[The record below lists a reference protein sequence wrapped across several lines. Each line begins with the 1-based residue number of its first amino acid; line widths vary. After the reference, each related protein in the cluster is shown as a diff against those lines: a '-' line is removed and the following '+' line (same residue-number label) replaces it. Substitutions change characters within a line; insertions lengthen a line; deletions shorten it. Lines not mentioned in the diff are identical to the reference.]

1 MSDVED
7 WRQDRP
13 VRIANCSGYAVD
25 PGYHMRFQAEHGDV
39 DFITGDYLAEF
50 NLGDIAEAMAAG
62 DHLGYAA
69 TAWDG
74 IEQTVDLLAEKKIK
88 LVINGGAQNPKAL
101 AVRTQQLISQ
111 RGYDLKVA
119 YVEGDNLTSVVKE
132 QLIRGELLPQLDSE
146 NPDIPTPKDAT
157 ALENTSD
164 HPVVSAN
171 AYLGAR
177 EIKVGLGLGADIII
191 CGRVSDASPVVGA
204 AAYWHSWTDQDF
216 DCLAGALI
224 AGHLIE
230 CSSFVT
236 GANYS
241 AFYEHDLDDLYDL
254 VHPIAEVSDDGT
266 CVITKHQAGKG
277 FVTADTVK
285 CQFLYE
291 LQGNIY
297 LNSDVNAILDDVQI
311 EEIGR
316 NRVRVSGIRGAP
328 PPPTTKLA
336 IFYRGGY
343 QSELLINACGY
354 ATAEKFK
361 LYEKVIRNGLRKHGV
376 LDQFDVLEFQV
387 IGTPEENPRSQLR
400 STTYLRIFAQASRPD
415 LISTIP
421 RIVSEYAMQQFSG
434 WHSTRDTRTHAPLPF
449 LAYYAA
455 LYPQTSLRPTVNM
468 LGANAAIARSVLTT
482 PPPTFTSS
490 LVAPRDSYD
499 TPSPL
504 APAAL
509 GPTVTLRLGDVA
521 LARSGDKGP
530 NLSVGFFV
538 RSCPG
543 DAAVSDLAWNW
554 LRSFLSRETFI
565 TTLVGAEDW
574 FAYNKGEGSDEHDA
588 YHVERVEFAKIR
600 AVHFVVYGFL
610 GRGVGSSARLDC
622 FAKGFAD
629 YVRDRWVEVP
639 RAVAKALRSA
649 DGRVVEAIERG
660 LKE

>member
-1 MSDVED
+1 MSDEED
-7 WRQDRP
+7 WRKDRP

-25 PGYHMRFQAEHGDV
+25 PGYHMRFQAENGDV

-50 NLGDIAEAMAAG
+50 NLGDIAEAMACG
-62 DHLGYAA
+62 SHPGYAA

-74 IEQTVDLLAEKKIK
+74 IEQTIDLLAERKIK
-88 LVINGGAQNPKAL
+88 LVINGGAQNPKGLAL
-101 AVRTQQLISQ
+101 KTQELIT
-111 RGYDLKVA
+111 RKGYDLKVA
-119 YVEGDNLTSVVKE
+119 YVEGDNLTSVVKD
-132 QLIRGELLPQLDSE
+132 QLERGELLPQLDSE
-146 NPDIPTPKDAT
+146 NPHVATPRDAL

-164 HPVVSAN
+164 HPVVTAN

-177 EIKVGLGLGADIII
+177 EIKVGLGLGADIVI
-191 CGRVSDASPVVGA
+191 CGRVADASPAVGA

-216 DCLAGALI
+216 DCLAGALV

-254 VHPIAEVSDDGT
+254 VHPIAEISEDGT

-297 LNSDVNAILDDVQI
+297 LNSDVNALLDDVCI
-311 EEIGR
+311 EEIGP
-316 NRVRVSGIRGAP
+316 NRVKVSGIRGAP

-343 QSELLINACGY
+343 QSEILINACGY

-376 LDQFDVLEFQV
+376 LDQFDALEFQV

-400 STTYLRIFAQASRPD
+400 STTYLRIFAEAPRPD

-421 RIVSEYAMQQFSG
+421 KVVGEYAMQQFSG
-434 WHSTRDTRTHAPLPF
+434 WHATRDTRTYAPLPF

-455 LYPQTSLRPTVNM
+455 LYPQTSLHSTVNM
-468 LGANAAIARSVLTT
+468 LSSDGSLARSVLTT
-482 PPPTFTSS
+482 PPPTFTS
-490 LVAPRDSYD
+490 LVPRDSYD
-499 TPSPL
+499 TSSPTPL
-504 APAAL
+504 HSL
-509 GPTVTLRLGDVA
+509 GPTVRLRLGDIV

-530 NLSVGFFV
+530 NLNIGFFV
-538 RSCPG
+538 RDNTPRNSTQSPSPT
-543 DAAVSDLAWNW
+543 AETFALAWEW
-554 LRSFLSRETFI
+554 LRAWLSRERFI
-565 TTLVGAEDW
+565 DDLVGPEDW
-574 FAYNKGEGSDEHDA
+574 DSEQF
-588 YHVERVEFAKIR
+588 HVERVEFARIK

-610 GRGVGSSARLDC
+610 GRGVSSSPRLDC
-622 FAKGFAD
+622 FGKGFAD
-629 YVRDRWVEVP
+629 YVRDKWVDVP
-639 RAVAKALRSA
+639 AALLPMRSP
-649 DGRVVEAIERG
+649 DGRRVEEIERALLAAG
-660 LKE
+660 

>member
-1 MSDVED
+1 MSDADD
-7 WRQDRP
+7 WREPRP

-25 PGYHMRFQAEHGDV
+25 PGYHMRFQAENGPV

-62 DHLGYAA
+62 AHPGYAE

-74 IEQTVDLLAEKKIK
+74 IEQTVDLLAARNIK
-88 LVINGGAQNPKAL
+88 LVINGGAQNPRGL
-101 AVRTQQLISQ
+101 AVKTQELISQ

-119 YVEGDNLTSVVKE
+119 YVEGDNLTSLVQE
-132 QLIRGELLPQLDSE
+132 QLLRGELLPQLDSE
-146 NPDIPTPKDAT
+146 NPDIPTPKDAL

-164 HPVVSAN
+164 HPVVAAN

-177 EIKVGLGLGADIII
+177 EIKVGLGLGADIVI

-216 DCLAGALI
+216 DCLAGALV

-241 AFYEHDLDDLYDL
+241 AFYEHDLDELYDL
-254 VHPIAEVSDDGT
+254 VHPIAEVSEDGT

-297 LNSDVNAILDDVQI
+297 LNSDVNAILDDVRI

-376 LDQFDVLEFQV
+376 LDQFDVLEFQI

-421 RIVSEYAMQQFSG
+421 KIANEYAMQQFS
-434 WHSTRDTRTHAPLPF
+434 
-449 LAYYAA
+449 
-455 LYPQTSLRPTVNM
+455 
-468 LGANAAIARSVLTT
+468 
-482 PPPTFTSS
+482 
-490 LVAPRDSYD
+490 
-499 TPSPL
+499 
-504 APAAL
+504 
-509 GPTVTLRLGDVA
+509 
-521 LARSGDKGP
+521 
-530 NLSVGFFV
+530 
-538 RSCPG
+538 
-543 DAAVSDLAWNW
+543 
-554 LRSFLSRETFI
+554 
-565 TTLVGAEDW
+565 
-574 FAYNKGEGSDEHDA
+574 
-588 YHVERVEFAKIR
+588 
-600 AVHFVVYGFL
+600 
-610 GRGVGSSARLDC
+610 
-622 FAKGFAD
+622 
-629 YVRDRWVEVP
+629 
-639 RAVAKALRSA
+639 
-649 DGRVVEAIERG
+649 
-660 LKE
+660 